1 MQVQPKRIIPSAKF
15 GVSILPSKTYQAE
28 ADGDRILV
36 QIKPGTPVRL
46 MVEKNDVNIVA
57 A

>member
-1 MQVQPKRIIPSAKF
+1 MQVQPKRIITSAKF